1 MTCVESDFS
10 MMHDDEGSDLDFSDS
25 ENLAPVSKKNPSSKG
40 LSVVSANI
48 PKNSSNNTS
57 GGKTIENQYRKL
69 TQREHC
75 LVRPDT
81 YIGSVEPIT
90 DTMFVLDA
98 ATDRIVSREITY
110 TPGLYKIFDESE
122 LH

>member
-1 MTCVESDFS
+1 
-10 MMHDDEGSDLDFSDS
+10 MHDDEGSDVDFSDS
-25 ENLAPVSKKNPSSKG
+25 ENLAPAVSKKNPSSKG

-48 PKNSSNNTS
+48 PKNNTS
-57 GGKTIENQYRKL
+57 GKTIENQYRKL

-98 ATDRIVSREITY
+98 TTDRIVSREITY
-110 TPGLYKIFDESE
+110 TPGLYKIFDESK
-122 LH
+122 

>member
-1 MTCVESDFS
+1 
-10 MMHDDEGSDLDFSDS
+10 MMHDDEESDFDLSDS
-25 ENLAPVSKKNPSSKG
+25 ENPAPVSKTSASSKG
-40 LSVVSANI
+40 LSVISVNVP
-48 PKNSSNNTS
+48 PKKNN
-57 GGKTIENQYRKL
+57 GKTIENQYRKL

-90 DTMFVLDA
+90 DTMFVLDE

-122 LH
+122 Y